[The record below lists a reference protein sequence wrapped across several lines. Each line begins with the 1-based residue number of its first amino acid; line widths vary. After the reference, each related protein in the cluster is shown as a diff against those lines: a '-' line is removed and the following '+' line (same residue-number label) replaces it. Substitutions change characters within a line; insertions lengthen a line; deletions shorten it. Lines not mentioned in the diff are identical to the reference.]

1 MHFARINFLT
11 DKWHHLQ
18 VGNQKQMNVRL
29 ISGHI
34 CFYVICSRAFCFV
47 CVCFFIVWFYRM
59 PCRLMKVQQ
68 ELRAC
73 SFSGRYFMKVCSFL
87 DSYLIHGKE
96 VAFWL
101 FSAQAEPVPPF
112 LFLLLCSRLL
122 FCAHEQISISI
133 NAGMCWWSD
142 RWQRFVCSC
151 WKVRGV
157 YVQKAELQ
165 PNGGGRVWVPPP
177 PLLVK
182 HIQNGLL
189 LFFWLYCSLCE
200 HV

>member
-1 MHFARINFLT
+1 MSGWFLAQFVSTSFVAVHFVLC
-11 DKWHHLQ
+11 
-18 VGNQKQMNVRL
+18 V
-29 ISGHI
+29 
-34 CFYVICSRAFCFV
+34 FV
-47 CVCFFIVWFYRM
+47 CVFLFFFVWFYCM
-59 PCRLMKVQQ
+59 SCRLMKVQQ

-101 FSAQAEPVPPF
+101 FSAQAKPVPPF
-112 LFLLLCSRLL
+112 LFLLLCSWLL

-151 WKVRGV
+151 WNVRGV

-165 PNGGGRVWVPPP
+165 PNGGGRVWGFFPPC
-177 PLLVK
+177 L
-182 HIQNGLL
+182 
-189 LFFWLYCSLCE
+189 
-200 HV
+200 